1 MVDSDAEVR
10 QAYSR
15 FYGEWDARLD
25 RLLEL
30 APDFVRAHLRMV
42 EVAWDNAE
50 LSEKT
55 KHLISLALDVATT
68 HLYEPGVRA
77 HIRAALRLG
86 ATREEVVE
94 VLQLVAVLGMHSCN
108 VGVPILLEELGDAG
122 ERLMGEPL
130 TGVQQDAKDRY
141 RELRGNWG
149 PHWERLVRLSPA
161 FLSAYTDY
169 SMTPWRE
176 GPLDGVTKELIY
188 VAVNVST
195 THLYTQGLRVHIR
208 NALAQGATLSQLMT
222 VFQLATSLGWHSV
235 AMGAPLLAEEAATAA
250 THNKIDRP

>member
-1 MVDSDAEVR
+1 MDDGDAEVR

-15 FYGEWDARLD
+15 FYGEWDPRLD
-25 RLLEL
+25 SLLEL
-30 APDFVRAHLRMV
+30 SPDFVRAHLRMLA
-42 EVAWDNAE
+42 VAWDNAE
-50 LSEKT
+50 ISEKT
-55 KHLISLALDVATT
+55 KHLIGLALDVATT

-77 HIRAALRLG
+77 HIRAALSVG
-86 ATREEVVE
+86 ATQEEVVE

-130 TGVQQDAKDRY
+130 NDIQQEAKERY

-149 PHWERLVRLSPA
+149 PHWERLVRLSPS

-208 NALAQGATLSQLMT
+208 NALAQGATPSQLMT

-235 AMGAPLLAEEAATAA
+235 ALGVPLLAEEADAA
-250 THNKIDRP
+250 AAKNEIDRP